1 LQPLIDSTGEVHT
14 SECISSRGKFDTQLE
29 IEKDSCRC
37 EPDMAHIKILV
48 VVNQTQTTENDV
60 TNVGIQK
67 KMDDRV
73 DYAKLKLEL

>member
-1 LQPLIDSTGEVHT
+1 
-14 SECISSRGKFDTQLE
+14 
-29 IEKDSCRC
+29 
-37 EPDMAHIKILV
+37 MAHIKILV